1 MLLVLDN
8 CEHVI
13 AASAALAEQIFHE
26 APEVHILATSREA
39 LRVDG
44 EFTYLLPPLE
54 CPPPDP
60 GLRAIEALGG
70 KFDLPKL
77 ASMKSAA
84 AKQTLTQSL
93 DGLIK
98 DAGGCPQSDAAR

>member
-1 MLLVLDN
+1 VLRQADD
-8 CEHVI
+8 VI
-13 AASAALAEQIFHE
+13 WTARARTLRATVHLALGAVERAEADF
-26 APEVHILATSREA
+26 TA
-39 LRVDG
+39 LFVGSDDTGVFPQRFGYYV
-44 EFTYLLPPLE
+44 
-54 CPPPDP
+54 